1 MYFCST
7 IYYFKFQA
15 KMSKNTLTTTDIMDL
30 ISDYKSEIRKLSAKI
45 SFCESRISELEEALS
60 CSSEYTATEN
70 YINFSSKPS
79 RQRRKEINPRKPYPL
94 SNWDK
99 IILDIVS
106 ESGKAQLSKDIYEK
120 AFAKSKEAG
129 IFIDEIKSKAK
140 INQCLVKLTNRRND
154 LKKVKYGGRGFAYCL
169 PEWINENGILNK
181 EYIKFD

>member
-1 MYFCST
+1 M
-7 IYYFKFQA
+7 I
-15 KMSKNTLTTTDIMDL
+15 KNSLTASDIMDL

-45 SFCESRISELEEALS
+45 LFCESRISELEEALNTNNVYS
-60 CSSEYTATEN
+60 AAEN
-70 YINFSSKPS
+70 YVNFSNKPI

-94 SNWDK
+94 SDWDK

-140 INQCLVKLTNRRND
+140 INQCLVKLTNRRSD